1 MAVGLAL
8 QRTIASLTRGGVYGK
23 QQRVQLLWL
32 SVRQRSL
39 CTDCPAHALIPSAL
53 PAYCFPRV
61 GGVYGKQQRV
71 QLLWFSVRPYVLRDF
86 VHACLCKGVGFCI
99 LPPSLFPHARGGV
112 RKTTT
117 RSGVVVLRTL
127 HPFGP
132 SIK

>member
-32 SVRQRSL
+32 
-39 CTDCPAHALIPSAL
+39 
-53 PAYCFPRV
+53 
-61 GGVYGKQQRV
+61 
-71 QLLWFSVRPYVLRDF
+71 SVRPYVLRDF

-117 RSGVVVLRTL
+117 RSGVVVLRTPL
-127 HPFGP
+127 CQ
-132 SIK
+132 KD